1 VLWAELRESDDPVV
15 QGRARER
22 LTEIYLPLARG
33 LAMRYR
39 DSREPL
45 DDLIQVA
52 NLGLLAAIDR
62 FDIERGIPFAAF
74 ATPTI
79 LGELKRYFRDRVWT
93 VRVPRGLHDRLAE
106 VEKSMARLTRE
117 NQRSPSVREV
127 AEDLGIDEVDVLE
140 ALEANH
146 NRRPLSLDQPT
157 GSDEEAAPLSEWIG
171 DEDETFELV
180 DDRLT
185 VGTALPDLTDD
196 EKTMLRLRFVEDMTQ
211 SSIAEQ
217 MDCSQMHVSRV
228 LRRSLAKIR
237 RRIDPDQAP

>member
-1 VLWAELRESDDPVV
+1 MV
-15 QGRARER
+15 QGRARDR

-52 NLGLLAAIDR
+52 NLGLLGAIQR
-62 FDIERGIPFAAF
+62 FDVDRGIPFAAY

-106 VEKSMARLTRE
+106 VEKSMARLSRE

-127 AEDLGIDEVDVLE
+127 AEDLGIDEGDVLE

-157 GSDEEAAPLSEWIG
+157 GSDEESAPMSEWLG
-171 DEDETFELV
+171 EEDASYDRV
-180 DDRLT
+180 DDRVT
-185 VGTALPDLTDD
+185 VGSAIPDLTDE

-211 SSIAEQ
+211 SVIADE

-228 LRRSLAKIR
+228 LRRGLTKIR
-237 RRIDPDQAP
+237 RRIDPDQES